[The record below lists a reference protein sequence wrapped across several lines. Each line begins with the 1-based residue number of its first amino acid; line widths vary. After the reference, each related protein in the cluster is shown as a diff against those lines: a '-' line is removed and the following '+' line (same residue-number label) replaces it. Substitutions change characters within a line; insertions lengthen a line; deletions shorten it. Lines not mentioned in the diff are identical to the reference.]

1 MFDYL
6 YAVTFHNMVGNGK
19 TKPCRVS
26 AIDHNR
32 KLHDIII
39 KLSSGCDRK
48 EADLAM
54 EAIGSFLAIDLGVHS
69 PQSFIVEIDPKF
81 VDSINDP
88 NHKVAKNL
96 MSLSYPYA
104 FGSLYLSGFNTITT
118 PPPKMTQIQLKQ
130 AANIFAFDALVKN
143 FDRKKSNPNCLTNG
157 KDFAAIDHELA
168 FHPKL
173 FSFEPNVWEFGYM
186 DTIPYKEHIFYDSLR
201 SQTIDFVDIESSWSS
216 LKNERLDEYSLALP
230 DEWKT
235 GELASSAVL
244 NALTHIK
251 EIRDNIKP
259 ALEEIKRVLI

>member
-1 MFDYL
+1 
-6 YAVTFHNMVGNGK
+6 MVGNGK

-26 AIDHNR
+26 AIDHNK

-54 EAIGSFLAIDLGVHS
+54 EAIGSF
-69 PQSFIVEIDPKF
+69 
-81 VDSINDP
+81 
-88 NHKVAKNL
+88 
-96 MSLSYPYA
+96 LSYPYA